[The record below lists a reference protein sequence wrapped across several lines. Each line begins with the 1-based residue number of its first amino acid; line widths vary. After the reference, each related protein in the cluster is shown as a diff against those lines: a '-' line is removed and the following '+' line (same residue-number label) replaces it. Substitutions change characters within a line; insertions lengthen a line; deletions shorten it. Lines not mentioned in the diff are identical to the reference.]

1 MSDLK
6 NHGPLQARDFVLAA
20 AILFI
25 AYVCAIAISIV
36 ADTFDVLDS
45 MFSAPVYIA
54 SYVAVLLVV
63 GTWRY
68 FRRRK

>member
-1 MSDLK
+1 MSNFK
-6 NHGPLQARDFVLAA
+6 NYGPLQARDFVFAA

-25 AYVCAIAISIV
+25 VYVCAIAISIA

-54 SYVAVLLVV
+54 SYVAVLLVI
-63 GTWRY
+63 GTWRH
-68 FRRRK
+68 FRGRR

>member
-1 MSDLK
+1 MSDFK
-6 NHGPLQARDFVLAA
+6 NYGPLQARDFVFAA

-25 AYVCAIAISIV
+25 VYVCAIVISVV
-36 ADTFDVLDS
+36 ADTFDVLDR

-63 GTWRY
+63 GTWRHL
-68 FRRRK
+68 RRRR